1 MSEAAAAAV
10 AEAFV
15 TLDLTAIEA
24 GAQPDN
30 AGSLAVMRQLGM
42 RPIDE
47 RPVWAEARGR
57 EEWCV
62 YYAVTRDEYAAQR
75 A

>member
-1 MSEAAAAAV
+1 
-10 AEAFV
+10 
-15 TLDLTAIEA
+15 
-24 GAQPDN
+24 
-30 AGSLAVMRQLGM
+30 M